1 MCVLHDEGGDGTRS
15 NSLPVFVPDIQEG
28 LLSVC
33 RRIGCVLRMK
43 SRLVFIAD
51 VVDTDV
57 EKRCR
62 GRRKDAFT
70 ITCGPVK
77 VVGLDGVL
85 QEHQMA

>member
-1 MCVLHDEGGDGTRS
+1 MGHVLLLLLCLFQRS
-15 NSLPVFVPDIQEG
+15 KRG
-28 LLSVC
+28 CCVC

-51 VVDTDV
+51 GGDTDV
-57 EKRCR
+57 EKRC
-62 GRRKDAFT
+62 GGSRKDGFT
-70 ITCGPVK
+70 ITCGSVK